1 MKLYQLVFKKIRE
14 FFLGE
19 EPLPEVAPEKSI
31 YNPLKVL
38 IGRSFTLND
47 LDHSGMNFVCKE
59 IRESTVEMFDRVNH
73 FVDYHLYARFLAG
86 APQMQGQQIFRKLR
100 AAPDKRSFDVPY
112 RMVLFTL
119 VDELA
124 FNKDFEAVVRDG
136 TGVFKIDDDEK
147 NIHEQ
152 FWRINDVKTSYLA
165 NVKLLEDLNGNGKV
179 DRNEV
184 KSLNVEFWDYQRKS
198 DFDGVE
204 EVEYLL
210 IEMNKTSGYF
220 QLWRGKEI
228 SPYKVLTF

>member
-1 MKLYQLVFKKIRE
+1 
-14 FFLGE
+14 
-19 EPLPEVAPEKSI
+19 
-31 YNPLKVL
+31 L

-47 LDHSGMNFVCKE
+47 IDHSNFNFSCRE
-59 IRESTVEMFDRVNH
+59 IRESTVEMFEHVNH
-73 FVDYHLYARFLAG
+73 FVDYHLYARSID
-86 APQMQGQQIFRKLR
+86 APVGSSGILRKLR
-100 AAPDKRSFDVPY
+100 VAPDKRSYDLPY
-112 RMVLFTL
+112 RMVLFSL
-119 VDELA
+119 MDELA
-124 FNKDFEAVVRDG
+124 FSKDFEAVVRDG
-136 TGVFKIDDDEK
+136 TGVFKVDDDEN

-165 NVKLLEDLNGNGKV
+165 NVKLLEDLNGNGKI

-184 KSLNVEFWDYQRKS
+184 KSLNVEFWDYQRKT
-198 DFDGVE
+198 DFDGVD